1 MKDILNSYSG
11 KELRRFVIEHNKK
24 VKDKVKAE
32 VKEIK
37 NKILGKRLIDIRGLK
52 KDDIVDKMLEHKQ
65 FFKDIKMREVKSEAE
80 DQENLDK
87 LQKQLTEYV
96 NEYIKNQDEDI
107 LNKNLKQIKKDA
119 EKNDLELLKGQ
130 SINKLKKIIV
140 DEHKRK
146 PKTPPAKP
154 LSKPMFVYDEKSK
167 MLRLKPKPKQPTRK
181 PPPPKNKK
189 DEGTHEMPDGTVMT
203 GETHNEN
210 SVEVPNIQISDFDE
224 EQFKNQQ
231 IKLLKHLDNKNVK
244 EERRRDIALQNIQ
257 IDRKDKVNNPKGLT
271 TMYKWVQDKI
281 KSATTKKQ
289 LVDIKKFIAKKT
301 NMFAVGDT
309 PKPKLERLD
318 L

>member
-37 NKILGKRLIDIRGLK
+37 SKILRKRIIDIRGLK
-52 KDDIVDKMLEHKQ
+52 KDDIVDKMLEQKQ
-65 FFKDIKMREVKSEAE
+65 FFKDIKMRPIKSEAE
-80 DQENLDK
+80 DEENLDK
-87 LQKQLTEYV
+87 LQDQLNDYV

-119 EKNDLELLKGQ
+119 DKDDLQLGQ
-130 SINKLKKIIV
+130 SINKLKKEII
-140 DEHKRK
+140 DGHKRK
-146 PKTPPAKP
+146 PKQPPAKP
-154 LSKPMFVYDEKSK
+154 LSKPMFEYDKKSK

-189 DEGTHEMPDGTVMT
+189 NEGTHEMPDGTIMT
-203 GETHNEN
+203 GETHNKD
-210 SVEVPNIQISDFDE
+210 SVEVPIIKISDFDE

-281 KSATTKKQ
+281 KNATTKKQ

-301 NMFAVGDT
+301 NLFAVGDT

>member
-37 NKILGKRLIDIRGLK
+37 SKILRKRLIDIRGLK
-52 KDDIVDKMLEHKQ
+52 KDDIVDKMLEQKQ
-65 FFKDIKMREVKSEAE
+65 FFKDIKMRPVKSEAE

-87 LQKQLTEYV
+87 LQNKLNDYV

-107 LNKNLKQIKKDA
+107 LNKNLKEIKKEA
-119 EKNDLELLKGQ
+119 EKDDLELLKGQ

-154 LSKPMFVYDEKSK
+154 LSKPMFEYDKKSK
-167 MLRLKPKPKQPTRK
+167 MLRLKPKPKEPTRK

-203 GETHNEN
+203 GETHNKD
-210 SVEVPNIQISDFDE
+210 SVKVPNIQISDFDE

-257 IDRKDKVNNPKGLT
+257 IDRKDKDKNPKGIT
-271 TMYKWVQDKI
+271 TMYKWVIDKI
-281 KSATTKKQ
+281 KNATTKKE

-301 NMFAVGDT
+301 NLFAVGDT